1 VNRVTVRGEPE
12 AFGEAEA
19 GIEHDG
25 TG

>member
-1 VNRVTVRGEPE
+1 VNRVTLRGEPE
-12 AFGEAEA
+12 AFGEDEA